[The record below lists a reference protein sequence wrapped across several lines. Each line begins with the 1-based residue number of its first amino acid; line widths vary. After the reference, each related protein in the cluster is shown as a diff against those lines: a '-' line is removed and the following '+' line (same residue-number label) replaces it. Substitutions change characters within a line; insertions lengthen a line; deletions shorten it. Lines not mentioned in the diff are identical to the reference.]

1 MKASACMLTAVL
13 LLLLA
18 PAPGRAQDE
27 QWQVGSTPS
36 FIAPATIQN
45 FSGGF
50 SRNGPSSGML
60 RGVSH
65 SPVSRIRSTAN
76 E

>member
-1 MKASACMLTAVL
+1 M
-13 LLLLA
+13 
-18 PAPGRAQDE
+18 
-27 QWQVGSTPS
+27 GS
-36 FIAPATIQN
+36 ATIQN

-50 SRNGPSSGML
+50 SRNASVSDGL
-60 RGVSH
+60 LFGVSQ